1 MDTTALSSSDAS
13 SLLAAIL
20 AVGLVMVLFF
30 VIWYVLL
37 AIALW
42 KTFEKAG
49 EAGWKAIIPFYN
61 VYVMYKISWKTS
73 MFWVWLVLTIVSSF
87 ISGVPTDDLGSLGS
101 LISFVICIA
110 LIVVEVMQ
118 LYKLSVCFGH
128 GAGWTVGLL
137 FLNPFF
143 MLGIGFGKSQY
154 KAPLAAAKAEPA
166 SVVAPAPEP
175 PVAPAPEPE
184 QKTEA

>member
-1 MDTTALSSSDAS
+1 MDTTALSASDAS

-61 VYVMYKISWKTS
+61 VYIMYKISWKTS
-73 MFWVWLVLTIVSSF
+73 MFWVWLVLTIVSCCIPS
-87 ISGVPTDDLGSLGS
+87 DDLGVFGS
-101 LISFVICIA
+101 LVVFVICVA
-110 LIVVEVMQ
+110 LIVVEVIQ
-118 LYKLSVCFGH
+118 LYKLSVCYGH

-143 MLGIGFGKSQY
+143 MLAIGFGKSQY
-154 KAPLAAAKAEPA
+154 NGPLSAAKAEPA
-166 SVVAPAPEP
+166 SVAAPAPEP
-175 PVAPAPEPE
+175 PVAPAAEPE
-184 QKTEA
+184 QETEA